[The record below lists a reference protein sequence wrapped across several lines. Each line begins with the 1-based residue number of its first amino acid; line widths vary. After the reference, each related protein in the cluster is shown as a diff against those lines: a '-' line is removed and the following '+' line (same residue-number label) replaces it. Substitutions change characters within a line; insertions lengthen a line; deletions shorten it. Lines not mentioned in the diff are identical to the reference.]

1 MIVIMPKT
9 FLKQKNNKRA
19 TSLIINSNIDTT
31 NIGDNNSNNVL
42 IDIKPKFP
50 PTLTTNDLIKNALK
64 ADTSNKS
71 KAKSL
76 PNAFI
81 AYRMALIK
89 EYRNKNLK
97 LPQMGHLSKI
107 AKNSWNKESQ
117 IVKCFYNKLAED
129 AKYLYKQS
137 TIQIVLDSHMNKH
150 INESF
155 STTTTTNSTSFI
167 TNNSSM
173 KSTSPNF
180 TTNESEQF
188 SPLQNS
194 SNGYPIQDSI
204 FSVHSNN
211 FGPLYEMN
219 SIINDREEYIRFLEQ
234 TIYYLLGI

>member
-1 MIVIMPKT
+1 MSKT
-9 FLKQKNNKRA
+9 FLKQKNNKRVNI
-19 TSLIINSNIDTT
+19 SDKNSNT
-31 NIGDNNSNNVL
+31 
-42 IDIKPKFP
+42 DIKPVFP
-50 PTLTTNDLIKNALK
+50 STLTTNDLIENALK
-64 ADTSNKS
+64 SDTPNKR

-81 AYRMALIK
+81 AYRMALIR
-89 EYRNKNLK
+89 EYHNKNIK
-97 LPQMGHLSKI
+97 LPPMGQLSKI
-107 AKNSWNKESQ
+107 TKNSWNKESQ
-117 IVKCFYNKLAED
+117 NVKDFYNKLAED

-234 TIYYLLGI
+234 TIYYL

>member
-1 MIVIMPKT
+1 
-9 FLKQKNNKRA
+9 
-19 TSLIINSNIDTT
+19 
-31 NIGDNNSNNVL
+31 
-42 IDIKPKFP
+42 
-50 PTLTTNDLIKNALK
+50 
-64 ADTSNKS
+64 
-71 KAKSL
+71 
-76 PNAFI
+76 
-81 AYRMALIK
+81 
-89 EYRNKNLK
+89 
-97 LPQMGHLSKI
+97 MGQLSKI
-107 AKNSWNKESQ
+107 TKNSWNKESQ
-117 IVKCFYNKLAED
+117 NVKDFYNKLAED
-129 AKYLYKQS
+129 AKYLYKQH